1 MVVSAGNK
9 LAPIEEIEADL
20 VHKRHRCVTFLRA
33 RPLVLDITNAAV
45 SIYNDMHYEVS

>member
-9 LAPIEEIEADL
+9 LARIEEIEAGL
-20 VHKRHRCVTFLRA
+20 VHKRHRCLMCLRA

-45 SIYNDMHYEVS
+45 SIYSDMDYEVS